1 MAMLRGLMVLGLS
14 AFSATF
20 GLVIIFFVVFPAL
33 AQGLIA
39 FAAVTALG
47 EKNAND
53 AYAEGRT
60 DGAGDN
66 R

>member
-1 MAMLRGLMVLGLS
+1 MLPGLMVLGLS

-20 GLVIIFFVVFPAL
+20 GLVIVFFVVFPLL

-39 FAAVTALG
+39 FAAATALG
-47 EKNAND
+47 EKAEND

-60 DGAGDN
+60 DGAGDA

>member
-1 MAMLRGLMVLGLS
+1 MVLGLS

-39 FAAVTALG
+39 FAAIGALG
-47 EKNAND
+47 EKHENE

-60 DGAGDN
+60 DGAGAN

>member
-1 MAMLRGLMVLGLS
+1 MVLGLS

-20 GLVIIFFVVFPAL
+20 GLVIVFFVVFPAL

-39 FAAVTALG
+39 FAALGALG
-47 EKNAND
+47 EKAEND

-60 DGAGDN
+60 DGAGDG
-66 R
+66 RF

>member
-1 MAMLRGLMVLGLS
+1 MLRDLMVLGLS

-20 GLVIIFFVVFPAL
+20 GLVIVFFVLFPAL

-39 FAAVTALG
+39 FAAFVALG
-47 EKNAND
+47 EKAENE

-60 DGAGDN
+60 DGAGDGF
-66 R
+66 

>member
-1 MAMLRGLMVLGLS
+1 MVLGLS

-20 GLVIIFFVVFPAL
+20 GLVIVFFVVFPAL

-39 FAAVTALG
+39 FAAAAAMG
-47 EKNAND
+47 EKAAND

-60 DGAGDN
+60 DGAGDS
-66 R
+66 RA

>member
-1 MAMLRGLMVLGLS
+1 MLRDLMVLGLS

-20 GLVIIFFVVFPAL
+20 GLVIVFFVLFPAL

-39 FAAVTALG
+39 LAAFLAVG
-47 EKNAND
+47 EKAQND

-60 DGAGDN
+60 DGAGDG